1 MIFLGIIVKI
11 IIKTIEGI
19 RKNNCLKKALDPLP
33 DFTAAMLYRDV
44 NPISK
49 RPEIIKSK
57 L

>member
-1 MIFLGIIVKI
+1 MIVKI

-19 RKNNCLKKALDPLP
+19 RKNSCLKKALDSPP
-33 DFTAAMLYRDV
+33 DFTAAILYRDV

-49 RPEIIKSK
+49 SPKMIKSK